1 MEFTSVQEVLSK
13 TQGEL
18 NLCLI
23 NLKMGSGCTEYLFKN
38 DNVKSWSYF
47 TNQTYDENR
56 ISNENPFPQFFETN
70 N

>member
-38 DNVKSWSYF
+38 KNVESWNYYTSKV
-47 TNQTYDENR
+47 YDVNR
-56 ISNENPFPQFFETN
+56 IANENPFPQFLETN